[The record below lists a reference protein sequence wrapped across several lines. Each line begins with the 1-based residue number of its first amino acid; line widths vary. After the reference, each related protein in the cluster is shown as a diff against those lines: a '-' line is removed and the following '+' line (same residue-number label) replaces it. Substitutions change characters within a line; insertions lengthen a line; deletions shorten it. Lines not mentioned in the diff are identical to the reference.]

1 MLWLNDQGKTGV
13 LGPDDVSELLEIG
26 RHVGSP
32 D

>member
-1 MLWLNDQGKTGV
+1 MAEGDQGKTGA

-32 D
+32 V